1 MKSKL
6 LIALLTAA
14 TTAACS
20 EGGSPPSTAPAA
32 PPVPTTSSQVP
43 TAEDVAKQKALE
55 AYEGY
60 WRVSTAA
67 EKAPQSMDWR
77 SALGEYLVDPE
88 LTRHLAEIR
97 NLASVPSHME
107 GDYRRSPAVTA
118 VSLDERDPRI
128 KITDCLD
135 RTGLHLVSDKPGEQ
149 GRVLDNPDQPRRYE
163 FRAEVVRYASLNDRW
178 LVQVV
183 EAALDK
189 PY

>member
-6 LIALLTAA
+6 LIALLIAA

-20 EGGSPPSTAPAA
+20 ESGNTPSSAPAA
-32 PPVPTTSSQVP
+32 PPVSPTSSRVP

-67 EKAPQSMDWR
+67 EKAPQSKGWR
-77 SALGEYLVDPE
+77 TALGEYLVDPE
-88 LTRHLAEIR
+88 LTRHLAEIQ

-135 RTGLHLVSDKPGEQ
+135 RTGLHLISDKPGEQ

-183 EAALDK
+183 EAALEK
-189 PY
+189 PC

>member
-1 MKSKL
+1 MKSKFVIVL
-6 LIALLTAA
+6 LFAA

-20 EGGSPPSTAPAA
+20 ETGNTPSATPAA
-32 PPVPTTSSQVP
+32 LPASPTSSHVP

-67 EKAPQSMDWR
+67 EKAPQSKDWR

-88 LTRHLAEIR
+88 LTRHLAEIQ

-107 GDYRRSPAVTA
+107 GDYRRAPAVTA
-118 VSLDERDPRI
+118 VSLDECDPRI

-135 RTGLHLVSDKPGEQ
+135 RTGLHLISDKPGEQ

-163 FRAEVVRYASLNDRW
+163 FRAEIVRYASLNDRW

-183 EAALDK
+183 DAALDK
-189 PY
+189 PC

>member
-6 LIALLTAA
+6 LIALLVAA
-14 TTAACS
+14 ATAACS
-20 EGGSPPSTAPAA
+20 ESGSTPSTVPSSPPAP
-32 PPVPTTSSQVP
+32 SWSP

-67 EKAPQSMDWR
+67 EKAPRSKDWR

-88 LTRHLAEIR
+88 LTRHLAEIQ

-118 VSLDERDPRI
+118 VSLDKADPRI

-183 EAALDK
+183 VAALDK
-189 PY
+189 PC